1 MCGLAGE
8 LRFDHTSADV
18 AAVVKMNGAHSRRG
32 PDGEGI
38 FSLGSRCFG
47 HRRLSIMDLSQRAH
61 QPFIDNVAGMGIV
74 FNGAI
79 YNHHELRQELKEA
92 GYQFVSTG
100 DTEVIIKAWHAW
112 GEKALDRF
120 YGMFAFV
127 LWERDS
133 GITYLARDRLGI
145 KPLYY
150 TVDSERLRFAST
162 LPALLAAGDVDTSLD
177 PQALHYYLS
186 MHAVVPA
193 PHTILRG
200 VKKLPP
206 GSLMTVQPTGK
217 CTVRQWWTLDFRRSE
232 EDEKRSFDDWK
243 QAVLDALQ
251 LSVKRRLVADVPVGV
266 LLSGGLDSSL
276 ITGLL
281 AEAGT
286 PDLRTYA
293 IGFEAVDEEAGDEFR
308 YSDLVARH
316 YATHHEKLYI
326 PAPDLLQ
333 ALPRAIDAMAEPMV
347 SHDCVAFYLLSE
359 AVSRHSKVVQSGQGA
374 DEVFGGYHW
383 YPPLTDIRNPAAGVD
398 AYRRVFFDRTHEEI
412 SALLPPD
419 MLLDDASG
427 LFLQHHFAKPGADS
441 VIGRALRLDT
451 TVMLVDD
458 PVKRVDNMTMAFG
471 LEARVPFLDHELV
484 ELAARIPARHKVAE
498 GGKFVL
504 KEAARAVIPA
514 AVIDRPKGYF
524 PVPALKYLR
533 GDFLEFVR
541 GTLDSHTARTRGLF
555 RRDVI
560 ESMYES
566 PDSHITPLRGSKLWQ
581 MALLEAWLQAH
592 GI

>member
-1 MCGLAGE
+1 
-8 LRFDHTSADV
+8 
-18 AAVVKMNGAHSRRG
+18 
-32 PDGEGI
+32 
-38 FSLGSRCFG
+38 
-47 HRRLSIMDLSQRAH
+47 MDLSYRAH
-61 QPFIDNVAGMGIV
+61 QPFIDNQLGMGVV

-79 YNHHELRQELKEA
+79 YNHHELRKELAAK

-112 GEKALDRF
+112 GPKALDRF
-120 YGMFAFV
+120 YGMFAFA

-133 GITYLARDRLGI
+133 GMTFLARDRLGI

-150 TVDSERLRFAST
+150 TLDDKRLHFASS
-162 LPALLAAGDVDTSLD
+162 LPALLKGGGVDTSLD
-177 PQALHYYLS
+177 PDALHHYLTF
-186 MHAVVPA
+186 HAVIPA

-200 VKKLPP
+200 VRKLPP
-206 GSLMTVQPTGK
+206 GTFMTVHPDGDHNI
-217 CTVRQWWTLDFRRSE
+217 REWWRLEFKRSE
-232 EDEKRSFDDWK
+232 EEENRSFDDWK
-243 QAVLDALQ
+243 AAVLDSLR

-286 PDLRTYA
+286 SDLRTYS
-293 IGFEAVDEEAGDEFR
+293 IGFDAVDSEAGDEYH

-316 YATHHEKLYI
+316 YGTIHEKLHI
-326 PAPDLLQ
+326 PAADLLR
-333 ALPRAIDAMAEPMV
+333 ALPDAIGAMAEPMV
-347 SHDCVAFYLLSE
+347 SHDCVAFYLLSQ
-359 AVSRHSKVVQSGQGA
+359 AVSRHSRVVQSGQGA

-383 YPPLTDIRNPAAGVD
+383 YPPLAEITNPAQGVD
-398 AYRRVFFDRTHEEI
+398 AYRRVFFDRTHEEML
-412 SALLPPD
+412 ALLSPD
-419 MLLDDASG
+419 WRLDDASG
-427 LFLQHHFAKPGADS
+427 RFVESHFARPGADS
-441 VIGRALRLDT
+441 VIDRALRLDT

-484 ELAARIPARHKVAE
+484 ELAARIPARHKIAQ
-498 GGKFVL
+498 GGKYVL

-514 AVIDRPKGYF
+514 EVIDRPKGYF

-533 GDFLEFVR
+533 GDFLDYVR
-541 GTLDSHTARTRGLF
+541 GALDTQAARNRGLF
-555 RRDVI
+555 RRDAV
-560 ESMYES
+560 EKMLES
-566 PDSHITPLRGSKLWQ
+566 PDSHITPLRGSKVWQ
-581 MALLEAWLQAH
+581 IALLEAWLQTH